1 MTDVNAKVTLG
12 KTDIQIAPLGL
23 GAWAWGDRLVWGY
36 GRGGYTDQDIRLAF
50 DSSIEMG
57 VDFID
62 TAEIYGSGRSE
73 RLLGQFLAETRQKL
87 DHPLVVATK
96 FFPYPWRLSRKS
108 LLRALKGSLRRL
120 GLEKVDLYQ
129 IHWPWPPIPVE
140 TWAEALAEAVQAGLT
155 RAVGVSNY
163 TEEQMRRTYEVLAKR
178 GIPLASN
185 QVQYHLLNRKVE
197 FNGLLKTCQDLGITL
212 IAYSPIAKGI
222 LTGKYTPENPPPG
235 VRGRMYTRSQLQAL
249 QPLIQSMRKIGEEH
263 GGKTPSQVALNW
275 LICKGAVPI
284 PGAKNVRQASE
295 NAGALGWRLSEAEV
309 AYLDEISQP
318 LN

>member
-62 TAEIYGSGRSE
+62 TAEVYGSGRSE